1 MAFKDLLTQTASITE
16 CSENNVGGVVKK
28 VWADKYTALPARLK
42 ANRGAEKVGAEN
54 LEKYVRGEFTLYLE
68 EGVEITEKMRA
79 TIDGKD
85 YEITFV
91 AAVNDKDSVHHLELQ
106 LNHTQ

>member
-1 MAFKDLLTQTASITE
+1 MSFIDLLTQTATIKE
-16 CSENNVGGVVKK
+16 HSESNVGGVVKK
-28 VWADKYTALPARLK
+28 VWTDKYTALPARLK

-68 EGVEITEKMRA
+68 AGVEITEKMRA
-79 TIDGKD
+79 TVDGKD

-91 AAVNDKDSVHHLELQ
+91 AAVSDKDSVHHLELQ

>member
-1 MAFKDLLTQTASITE
+1 MAFKDLLAQTATIKE
-16 CSENNVGGVVKK
+16 HSESNVGGVVKK
-28 VWADKYTALPARLK
+28 VWTDKYTDLPARLK

-68 EGVEITEKMRA
+68 AGVEITEKMRA
-79 TIDGKD
+79 MVDGKE

-91 AAVNDKDSVHHLELQ
+91 AAVSDKDSVHHLELQ

>member
-1 MAFKDLLTQTASITE
+1 
-16 CSENNVGGVVKK
+16 
-28 VWADKYTALPARLK
+28 
-42 ANRGAEKVGAEN
+42 
-54 LEKYVRGEFTLYLE
+54 VRGEFTLYLE
-68 EGVEITEKMRA
+68 AGVEITEKMRA
-79 TIDGKD
+79 TIDGKE

>member
-1 MAFKDLLTQTASITE
+1 MAFKDLLTQMATIKE
-16 CSENNVGGVVKK
+16 HSESNIGGVVKK

-42 ANRGAEKVGAEN
+42 VNRGAEKVGAEN

-68 EGVEITEKMRA
+68 AGVEITEKMQA
-79 TIDGKD
+79 VIEEKE

-91 AAVNDKDSVHHLELQ
+91 AAVNDKDSIHHLELQ
-106 LNHTQ
+106 LNHTE